1 MRGRGSDRGEEEEE
15 EGVRRRRRRGQEGT
29 GRAAGLEAVG

>member
-15 EGVRRRRRRGQEGT
+15 EGVRRRRRRGQEER

>member
-15 EGVRRRRRRGQEGT
+15 EGVRRRKRRGQEER